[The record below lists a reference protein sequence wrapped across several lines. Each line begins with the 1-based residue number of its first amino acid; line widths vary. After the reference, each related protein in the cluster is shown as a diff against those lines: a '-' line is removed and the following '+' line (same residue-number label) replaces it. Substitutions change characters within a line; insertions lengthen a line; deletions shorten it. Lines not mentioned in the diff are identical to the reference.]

1 MVTSGI
7 QGALVEESD
16 CSAAEIFRLLNVE
29 GEITPSALQ
38 VFREQF
44 VNPLQA
50 ELAGSMRVTFEL
62 PVDGGVGISCFDALD
77 VDANEP

>member
-16 CSAAEIFRLLNVE
+16 CSAAEIFRLLNAE

-38 VFREQF
+38 VFGEQF
-44 VNPLQA
+44 VNHCKPSWLGA
-50 ELAGSMRVTFEL
+50 CV
-62 PVDGGVGISCFDALD
+62 
-77 VDANEP
+77 